1 MSELS
6 FYLTLLFPPLLL
18 FKKSNMDRF
27 QRQKKK
33 FVLRNILSSS
43 LTIKFIREHGLR
55 GSG

>member
-6 FYLTLLFPPLLL
+6 FSPPLFLKL